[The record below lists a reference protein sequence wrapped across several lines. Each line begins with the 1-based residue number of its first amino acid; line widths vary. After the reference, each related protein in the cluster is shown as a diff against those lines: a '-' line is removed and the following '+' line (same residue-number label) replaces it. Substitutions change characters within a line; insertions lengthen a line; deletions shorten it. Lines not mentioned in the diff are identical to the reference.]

1 MKGKVKFAFFL
12 LIIFCLE
19 SILNGHL
26 LRSFRHMFSVS
37 NLCCS
42 RGEKRLFSGVS
53 FSLQHGEYLHLEG
66 DNGVGKTSLLRI
78 ACGLS
83 PLEQG
88 EICWQGKSISEN
100 RDEFRSNLAYLG
112 HQLALK
118 EDLTPLENL
127 LSHAAVAGRQLPL
140 PEAKDALAQ
149 LGLRGREHLPVRVLS
164 QGQKR
169 RTALA
174 RLVVSTAKLWIL
186 DEPFVALDPAAQ
198 NALSEVINA
207 HLTRQGMVLLTSHQA
222 VSHAGQGRSYRLR
235 S

>member
-1 MKGKVKFAFFL
+1 
-12 LIIFCLE
+12 
-19 SILNGHL
+19 
-26 LRSFRHMFSVS
+26 MFSVS

-53 FSLQHGEYLHLEG
+53 FSLQQGEYLHLEG
-66 DNGVGKTSLLRI
+66 DNGVGKTSLLRL

-88 EICWQGKSISEN
+88 EMSWQGKPVSEN
-100 RDEFRSNLAYLG
+100 TDEFRSNLAYLG

-127 LSHAAVAGRQLPL
+127 LFHAAVAGRQLSL
-140 PEAKDALAQ
+140 PQARAALAQ
-149 LGLRGREHLPVRVLS
+149 LGLKGREHLPVRVLS

-198 NALSEVINA
+198 SALSEVINA
-207 HLTRQGMVLLTSHQA
+207 HLSSQGMVLLTSHQA
-222 VSHAGQGRSYRLR
+222 VSLAGQGRSYRL
-235 S
+235 SS

>member
-1 MKGKVKFAFFL
+1 
-12 LIIFCLE
+12 
-19 SILNGHL
+19 
-26 LRSFRHMFSVS
+26 MFSVS

-53 FSLQHGEYLHLEG
+53 FSLQQGEYLHLEG
-66 DNGVGKTSLLRI
+66 DNGVGKTSLLRL

-88 EICWQGKSISEN
+88 EIRWQGKPVSEN
-100 RDEFRSNLAYLG
+100 SDELRSNLAYLG

-127 LSHAAVAGRQLPL
+127 LLHAAVAGKQLSL
-140 PEAKDALAQ
+140 PQAKAALAQ
-149 LGLRGREHLPVRVLS
+149 LGLKGREHLPVRVLS

-222 VSHAGQGRSYRLR
+222 VSLAGQGRSYRLR